1 MTLALIVGVMLLR
14 ACIAMSCCACS
25 GLRSREEVSIG
36 MFRVT
41 RSRAGRPLS
50 GLEHN
55 GYLPLPAH
63 LTKEAAE

>member
-1 MTLALIVGVMLLR
+1 MTLAIIVVGIHLC

-63 LTKEAAE
+63 LTKEDAE

>member
-1 MTLALIVGVMLLR
+1 
-14 ACIAMSCCACS
+14 
-25 GLRSREEVSIG
+25 

-41 RSRAGRPLS
+41 KSRAGRPLS
-50 GLEHN
+50 GLEHH